1 MGRQTFVGTATKDP
15 RERIDWT
22 ENWAGVLVPIDDT
35 ITALTCLVTYPGTLE
50 DASAEITI
58 ANSQFTE
65 LDTTITLEAGV
76 ADKRYAAS
84 FIIDTAR
91 RRRFVRS
98 IQVRVYLK

>member
-1 MGRQTFVGTATKDP
+1 MARQTFVGTGTKDP

-22 ENWAGVLVPIDDT
+22 QNWADLLVPLDDH
-35 ITALTCLVTYPGTLE
+35 IVALTPIICFPGTLD

-65 LDTTITLEAGV
+65 LDTTLTIEDGINGRT
-76 ADKRYAAS
+76 YAAS
-84 FIIDTAR
+84 CIVDTFR

-98 IQVRVYLK
+98 YRVRCFLK